1 MSRAR
6 LVITA
11 VVVEGRGV
19 REVARA
25 TRVVVLVHDLDVRV
39 VDAAT
44 GELIRALTIDPTKDY
59 QPVAAHPDP
68 RPRKPR

>member
-25 TRVVVLVHDLDVRV
+25 TRVVVLVHDLDVRL

-59 QPVAAHPDP
+59 QPLGRSPGP
-68 RPRKPR
+68 KPRKPR